1 MDAFFFQKIS
11 QTSIEIFSTIISF
24 ENIDFDLELGFNES
38 IKIFENLCNIRF
50 GFH

>member
-11 QTSIEIFSTIISF
+11 QTTIKIFSIIINF
-24 ENIDFDLELGFNES
+24 ENTDFNLELGFNES
-38 IKIFENLCNIRF
+38 IKIFKILCNVIF